1 MGSDALT
8 IIPRSDLTR
17 CFSNCVLTFSHLT
30 DDKKREDLQIKVKRM
45 GGKLKDGLTK
55 KVTHLITL
63 DWTTAKSLYVRKH
76 KLSKVL
82 MEPKWIDAVY
92 NQSGSEILPATHP
105 SFQRF
110 RLPLFQGFT
119 ICFSMVPL
127 EKRSL
132 IKQKVER
139 NGGKYA
145 GDFNPS
151 VVTHL
156 VVMAPEGKK
165 YDLSLKYAS
174 IKKVSFH
181 WFLDSIQQGV
191 PLMEEDY
198 PPKNYELSESLQN
211 QSKRKSGDMFP
222 NMGDFVSKKAKLNI
236 FNNKQNKKTDTRI
249 SLQKQDADV
258 SLAEQKADEFES
270 ILKDL
275 GNRQVERPNQA
286 LLKPRPNQSQN
297 EKKPQG
303 MLSLTM
309 TKSSQ
314 SSEISVSLPV
324 LWEGSSA

>member
-1 MGSDALT
+1 
-8 IIPRSDLTR
+8 
-17 CFSNCVLTFSHLT
+17 
-30 DDKKREDLQIKVKRM
+30 
-45 GGKLKDGLTK
+45 
-55 KVTHLITL
+55 
-63 DWTTAKSLYVRKH
+63 
-76 KLSKVL
+76 
-82 MEPKWIDAVY
+82 
-92 NQSGSEILPATHP
+92 
-105 SFQRF
+105 
-110 RLPLFQGFT
+110 
-119 ICFSMVPL
+119 
-127 EKRSL
+127 
-132 IKQKVER
+132 
-139 NGGKYA
+139 
-145 GDFNPS
+145 
-151 VVTHL
+151 
-156 VVMAPEGKK
+156 MAPEGKK

-236 FNNKQNKKTDTRI
+236 FNNKQNKKADTRI